1 MSEMNDRDAAIISK
15 AVSELSPHFDSIHIF
30 ATRHEGSDTLTIS
43 KGHGNWYARFGQ
55 IQEWLARTDEQTRV
69 NSRKDFED

>member
-1 MSEMNDRDAAIISK
+1 MSEINERDAAIISK

-43 KGHGNWYARFGQ
+43 KGHGNWYARSGQ
-55 IQEWLARTDEQTRV
+55 IREWLVQGR
-69 NSRKDFED
+69 